1 MNVSSSYPDA
11 VVVGGG
17 LVGWASAYALAK
29 RGVPTLVIDA
39 MDEGAATLAGAGIIA
54 PGTRLDPPAGYLPL
68 AMSAMIHYPRLLGE
82 LAELEAG
89 ETGFETVGSLYVAR
103 DESEI
108 ATVDLVERNLIERR
122 DAGMASIGKVERISG
137 DAARELFPPLSP
149 SATDAVWFSDGG
161 RVNGRLL
168 REAVRLAAINLGCQ
182 QRIGRA
188 TVGLR
193 DGRIQIGDPNGT
205 WYVPEIVVVSG
216 GAWTSELGQQLGLP
230 LPIEPQKG
238 QIVHLTWPDDT
249 TGRWPTLN
257 SEASHYML
265 AFPEG
270 RIVCGA
276 TRETGS
282 GFDTR
287 LTAAGIHEVLSE
299 ALIIAPGIADCSF
312 REARVGLRPWS
323 PDRLPAIGKLPGIG
337 NGWICSGHGPS
348 GLTLG
353 PYSGDLIAQMVTG
366 ADPEIDP
373 TPYSPSRWPIL

>member
-1 MNVSSSYPDA
+1 MHSQPDA
-11 VVVGGG
+11 VVIGGG
-17 LVGWASAYALAK
+17 LVGWALAYALAR
-29 RGVPTLVIDA
+29 RGVRALVIDA
-39 MDEGAATLAGAGIIA
+39 MDEGAATMAGAGIIA
-54 PGTRLDPPAGYLPL
+54 PGTQIDPPAGYLPL
-68 AMSAMIHYPRLLGE
+68 ASAAMNHYPRLLNE
-82 LAELEAG
+82 LAELDAG
-89 ETGFETVGSLYVAR
+89 ETGFETVGGLYVAR
-103 DESEI
+103 DEGEI
-108 ATVDLVERNLIERR
+108 ATVDLVERKLIERR

-137 DAARELFPPLSP
+137 DAARKLFPPLSP
-149 SATDAVWFSDGG
+149 AVTDAVWFSDGG

-168 REAVRLAAINLGCQ
+168 REAVRSAAINLGCQ

-188 TVGLR
+188 GVQLR
-193 DGRIQIGDPNGT
+193 KDRIEVNDPNGT
-205 WYVPEIVVVSG
+205 THQPEIVVISG
-216 GAWTSELGQQLGLP
+216 GAWTSDVGLQLGLP

-238 QIVHLTWPDDT
+238 QLLHLTWPDES

-257 SEASHYML
+257 SEASHYMV

-287 LTAAGIHEVLSE
+287 LTAGGIHEVLGE
-299 ALIIAPGIADCSF
+299 ALIIAPGLADCSF

-323 PDRLPAIGKLPGIG
+323 TDRLPAIGRLPGLA
-337 NGWICSGHGPS
+337 NGWICSGHGPG

-353 PYSGDLIAQMVTG
+353 PYSGDLIAQLITG

-373 TPYSPSRWPIL
+373 TPYSPARFET

>member
-1 MNVSSSYPDA
+1 MNVAQAQPET

-17 LVGWASAYALAK
+17 LVGWASAYGLAK
-29 RGVPTLVIDA
+29 RGMPALVIDA
-39 MDEGAATLAGAGIIA
+39 MDEGAATMAGAGIIA
-54 PGTRLDPPAGYLPL
+54 PGAHINPPAGYLPL
-68 AMSAMIHYPRLLGE
+68 ASAAMRHYPRLIAE

-89 ETGFETVGSLYVAR
+89 ETGFDTVGGLYVAR
-103 DESEI
+103 DESGI
-108 ATVDLVERNLIERR
+108 ATVDNVERTLIERR

-137 DAARELFPPLSP
+137 AVARELFPPLLP
-149 SATDAVWFSDGG
+149 SVPVAVWFSDGG

-168 REAVRLAAINLGCQ
+168 REAVRTAAINLGCQ

-205 WYVPEIVVVSG
+205 WYVPETVVISG
-216 GAWTSELGQQLGLP
+216 GAWTVDLGRQLGLP

-238 QIVHLTWPDDT
+238 QILHMTWPDDS

-287 LTAAGIHEVLSE
+287 LTAGGIHTVLSE
-299 ALIIAPGIADCSF
+299 ALAIAPGLADCSF
-312 REARVGLRPWS
+312 LEARVGLRPWS
-323 PDRLPAIGKLPGIG
+323 TDRLPAIGRLPGIS
-337 NGWICSGHGPS
+337 NGWICTGHGAG

-353 PYSGDLIAQMVTG
+353 PYSGDLVAQMITG
-366 ADPEIDP
+366 AVPEIDP
-373 TPYSPSRWPIL
+373 TPYSPNRWPIL